1 VTAASRVTTIVS
13 VSSAGAQGD
22 SVSQSPAISATGRY
36 VAFVS
41 SATNLAAGDTNG
53 VADVFVRDRGTNITR
68 RVSVNS
74 RERQG
79 NASSGLTS
87 PSISADGRYVVFT
100 SKATNLVRGDTNH
113 RKDVFLRDRKT
124 GTTQRISVSS
134 SEAQGNERSGTL
146 GAPSI
151 TADGH
156 YIVFTSQASNLV
168 RHDTN
173 GRVDVFVRNRK
184 AGTTRRVSLGDD
196 WAQTNGDSLTPAIS
210 ADGHFVTFA
219 SVATNLVSTDTNKR
233 SDVFVRD
240 RLRKVTRRVSVSDSE
255 VQGNNSSSAPTISDD
270 GRYVAFTSWATNL
283 VRGDSNRRLDVLV
296 RDRKSGTTRRVS
308 LSSAE
313 AQANGNSFA
322 PAISGN
328 GRYVA
333 FESAA
338 SNLVDLDTNG
348 RRDVFLRDL
357 VAGTTR
363 HVSVSTGGVHANGDS
378 QVPAISRAGSFVVF
392 MSTATNLVTGDANN
406 ATDVF
411 LRYLAP

>member
-1 VTAASRVTTIVS
+1 V
-13 VSSAGAQGD
+13 
-22 SVSQSPAISATGRY
+22 
-36 VAFVS
+36 
-41 SATNLAAGDTNG
+41 AGDANG
-53 VADVFVRDRGTNITR
+53 VADVFVRDRATGITR

-74 RERQG
+74 NERQG

-100 SKATNLVRGDTNH
+100 SKATNLVRSDTNH
-113 RKDVFLRDRKT
+113 RKDVFLRDRRT

-134 SEAQGNERSGTL
+134 REAQGNSRSGL
-146 GAPSI
+146 GAPTI

-156 YIVFTSQASNLV
+156 YVVFTSQASNLV

-184 AGTTRRVSLGDD
+184 SGTTHRVSLGPD
-196 WAQTNGDSLTPAIS
+196 WAQTNGDSLTPTIS
-210 ADGHFVTFA
+210 ADGRFVAFA
-219 SVATNLVSTDTNKR
+219 SVATNLVGRDTNQR

-240 RLRKVTRRVSVSDSE
+240 RLRKVTRRVSVTDAW
-255 VQGNNSSSAPTISDD
+255 VQGNNDSATPTISDD

-283 VRGDSNRRLDVLV
+283 VRGDTNRRLDVFV
-296 RDRKSGTTRRVS
+296 RDRKAGTTRRASV
-308 LSSAE
+308 SSAE
-313 AQANGNSFA
+313 VQARGNSLA

-328 GRYVA
+328 GRYLA

-338 SNLVDLDTNG
+338 SNLVDNDTNN

-357 VAGTTR
+357 VGGTTR
-363 HVSVSTGGVHANGDS
+363 HVSVSTGGAHGNGDS
-378 QVPAISRAGSFVVF
+378 QLPAITRAGSFVVF
-392 MSTATNLVTGDANN
+392 MSTATNLVAGDANR

-411 LRYLAP
+411 LRFLAP